1 MLTPEEADMLA
12 LAAEPHRGHGATDRE
27 IRRRFGISTVRFY
40 QRLDR
45 LVRRPDAIAHD
56 PITCRRMREVADA

>member
-1 MLTPEEADMLA
+1 MLTSEETDMLA

-27 IRRRFGISTVRFY
+27 IRRRFGISSVRFY

-45 LVRRPDAIAHD
+45 LVRRADAIAHD
-56 PITCRRMREVADA
+56 PITCRRMLALADA